1 MKIGLVGTGNV
12 AKILGAKLSGL
23 GHEVTLGSRDPENS
37 AAREWAARN
46 GITITTVPLAAAG
59 AELLVNTA
67 PGVGSLEA
75 LTLAGAENLSGKVVV
90 DVSNATETRK
100 GVPAIVT
107 PDGGSIAEQLQDAF
121 PEARIVKTLNTM
133 AGQVMVEPGR
143 IPGHHVVFLSGND
156 ASAKT
161 EVAGL
166 LRSFGW
172 SEEQILDL
180 GDVTSARATESALL
194 LFVRLYPVFQTLDFN
209 FAFAVNR
216 D

>member
-12 AKILGAKLSGL
+12 AKILGAKLTGL

-37 AAREWAARN
+37 AAREWAAQN
-46 GITITTVPLAAAG
+46 GVALTTVPLAAAG
-59 AELLVNTA
+59 AELVVNTA

-90 DVSNATETRK
+90 DVSN
-100 GVPAIVT
+100 GVRTHNGAAAVVT
-107 PDGGSIAEQLQDAF
+107 PDGGSIAEQLQAAF

-133 AGQVMVEPGR
+133 AGQVMVDPGR

-156 ASAKT
+156 AAAKE

-166 LRSFGW
+166 LKDFGW

-180 GDVTSARATESALL
+180 GDVTSARATEAALL
-194 LFVRLYPVFQTLDFN
+194 LFIRLYTAFQTPEFN
-209 FAFAVNR
+209 FSFAR
-216 D
+216 A